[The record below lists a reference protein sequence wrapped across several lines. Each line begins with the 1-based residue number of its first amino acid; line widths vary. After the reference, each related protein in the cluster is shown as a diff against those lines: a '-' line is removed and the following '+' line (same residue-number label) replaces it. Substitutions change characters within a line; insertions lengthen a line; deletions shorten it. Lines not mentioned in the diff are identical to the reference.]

1 MSATVIGAAR
11 TPDAPPP
18 GPKQQRG
25 GLQRVQRLRT
35 RNALL
40 LIIPTI
46 VLLAL
51 VIGYPIVSAIITAF
65 QKDAGLDQATGFFV
79 QGGFAGF
86 QNFAHWLLQR
96 CPTTGGGTTA
106 CPPGNLGAQ
115 FWTSTFTTFFF
126 TITTVVLETVIGF
139 WMALIMNRAFVGRSL
154 VRTAILVPWAIPTAV
169 TAKLW
174 FFIFSVGGVV
184 NSLFATKIL
193 WTSDDWPS
201 RIAIIIIDV
210 WKTTPFMALLIL
222 AGLQLIPD
230 EVYEAARVDGASTW
244 KSFWTITLPLV
255 RPALLVA
262 VLFRILDALRMY
274 DLPAIFGGG
283 NATAT
288 WSVLVVQQMRQ
299 GPNAASALSTIVFVF
314 IFLIAFIFVRFLGAN
329 VVQTTQAQQKGELK

>member
-11 TPDAPPP
+11 GSDAPPP
-18 GPKQQRG
+18 SEKRG
-25 GLQRVQRLRT
+25 GLQRAQRLRN

-40 LIIPTI
+40 LIIPTL
-46 VLLAL
+46 VLLAV
-51 VIGYPIVSAIITAF
+51 VIGYPIVSAIITSF
-65 QKDAGLDQATGFFV
+65 QKDAGLDPATGFFV

-86 QNFAHWLLQR
+86 SNFTHWLLQR
-96 CPTTGGGTTA
+96 CPTGDGGTTT
-106 CPPGNLGAQ
+106 CPPGNLGAE
-115 FWTSTFTTFFF
+115 FWNSTFTTFLF
-126 TITTVVLETVIGF
+126 TVATVVLETVIGF
-139 WMALIMNRAFVGRSL
+139 WMAIIMNRAFSGRSL

-174 FFIFSVGGVV
+174 VFMFSVAGIV
-184 NSLFATKIL
+184 NALFNSHIL
-193 WTSDDWPS
+193 WTSDDWPA
-201 RIAIIIIDV
+201 RFAIIIIDV

-222 AGLQLIPD
+222 AGLQLIPG

-244 KSFWTITLPLV
+244 KTFWTVTLPLV

-262 VLFRILDALRMY
+262 VLFRVLDALRMY

-288 WSVLVVQQMRQ
+288 WSVLVVEQLRQ

-314 IFLIAFIFVRFLGAN
+314 IFLIAYIFVRFLGAN

>member
-1 MSATVIGAAR
+1 MSSTAMGAAR
-11 TPDAPPP
+11 DSGAPPRSP
-18 GPKQQRG
+18 RQQRG
-25 GLQRVQRLRT
+25 GLARAQRARN
-35 RNALL
+35 RNAFF
-40 LIIPTI
+40 LIIPSI
-46 VLLAL
+46 VLLAV
-51 VIGYPIVSAIITAF
+51 VIGYPIVSAIVMAF
-65 QKDAGLDQATGFFV
+65 QKDAGLDAATGFFV
-79 QGGFAGF
+79 QGGFAGIS
-86 QNFAHWLLQR
+86 NFTHWLLQQ
-96 CPTTGGGTTA
+96 CPTSDGGTTS

-115 FWTSTFTTFFF
+115 FWSSTFTTFFF
-126 TITTVVLETVIGF
+126 TVVTVICETVFGF
-139 WMALIMNRAFVGRSL
+139 WMAIIMNRAFHGRSL

-174 FFIFSVGGVV
+174 FFIFSVAGIV

-193 WTSDDWPS
+193 WTSDDWPA

-222 AGLQLIPD
+222 AGLQLIPE
-230 EVYEAARVDGASTW
+230 EVYEAARVDGATTW

-283 NATAT
+283 DATAT

-314 IFLIAFIFVRFLGAN
+314 IFLVAFLFVRFLGAN

>member
-1 MSATVIGAAR
+1 MSATVTGATR
-11 TPDAPPP
+11 
-18 GPKQQRG
+18 GPSASPRGPRQERG
-25 GLQRVQRLRT
+25 GLQRVQRVRT

-40 LIIPTI
+40 LILPTL
-46 VLLAL
+46 VLLAI
-51 VIGYPIVSAIITAF
+51 VIGYPIVSAIITSF
-65 QKDAGLDQATGFFV
+65 QKDAGLDPATGFFV
-79 QGGFAGF
+79 QGGFAGVT
-86 QNFAHWLLQR
+86 NFTHWLLQR
-96 CPTTGGGTTA
+96 CPSGDGGTTA
-106 CPPGNLGAQ
+106 CPPGNLGHQ
-115 FWTSTFTTFFF
+115 FWSATFTTFFF
-126 TITTVVLETVIGF
+126 TVTTVVIETIMGF
-139 WMALIMNRAFVGRSL
+139 WMAIIMNRAFTGRSL

-174 FFIFSVGGVV
+174 FFIFSVAGIV
-184 NSLFATKIL
+184 NAVFATHIL
-193 WTSDDWPS
+193 WTSDNWPA

-222 AGLQLIPD
+222 AGLQLIPG
-230 EVYEAARVDGASTW
+230 EIYEAARVDGASTW
-244 KSFWTITLPLV
+244 KTFWTVTLPLV

-314 IFLIAFIFVRFLGAN
+314 IFVIAFIFVRFLGAN
-329 VVQTTQAQQKGELK
+329 VVQTTQSQQKGELK